1 MKRLQYLKYLKVKTR
16 NLRPLKNREYDNH
29 IISKTSKK
37 LKIVFLNELMDLLV
51 MIVEFLHFLILLLE
65 EKVLNR

>member
-1 MKRLQYLKYLKVKTR
+1 MIIY
-16 NLRPLKNREYDNH
+16 

-51 MIVEFLHFLILLLE
+51 MIVELLHFLILLLE